1 MNNMP
6 GDARNGAG
14 DGPDTTDTGVPIEER
29 YYDPDGDV
37 ELVTTIVFAVADAK
51 GLRPTDLDLPPL
63 YGRIDASSIE
73 GTFFRG
79 TNHDR
84 PNGGTVAF
92 DYAGLHV
99 RISDDGL
106 VQVFE
111 PTAGAGSD

>member
-1 MNNMP
+1 MP

-14 DGPDTTDTGVPIEER
+14 DGPDTADSGVPIEER

-63 YGRIDASSIE
+63 YGSIDASSIE

-79 TNHDR
+79 GGANQGR
-84 PNGGTVAF
+84 ANGGTVAF

-99 RISDDGL
+99 QISDDGL

-111 PTAGAGSD
+111 PTEGAGSD